1 MMEGIVPKTRELG
14 WSKERDTP
22 VCVCVCVC
30 VKEKERKPKLTGD
43 DH

>member
-1 MMEGIVPKTRELG
+1 MVKG
-14 WSKERDTP
+14 ERHP
-22 VCVCVCVC
+22 RLCVCVCVC